1 MQSVKRQARNR
12 IGLEHFSPGSAR
24 RHDQS
29 RCFAT
34 ASSRHAPR
42 NIVMTPDFPGKVQI
56 VFTPEDQI
64 ERHEIDMFRR
74 FNSVTI

>member
-1 MQSVKRQARNR
+1 
-12 IGLEHFSPGSAR
+12 
-24 RHDQS
+24 
-29 RCFAT
+29 
-34 ASSRHAPR
+34 
-42 NIVMTPDFPGKVQI
+42 MTPDFPGKVQI